1 MRLEQRQVED
11 EGKLFNYT
19 ELRLS
24 TALLVL
30 LREKATYE
38 QSSIELV
45 HCILKY
51 SKVHYLQYTK
61 VYYCTAQ
68 LSL

>member
-1 MRLEQRQVED
+1 MRLEQRQVKD
-11 EGKLFNYT
+11 EEKLFNYT

-30 LREKATYE
+30 LREKAKYE

-45 HCILKY
+45 HCISKY
-51 SKVHYLQYTK
+51 SKV
-61 VYYCTAQ
+61 
-68 LSL
+68 